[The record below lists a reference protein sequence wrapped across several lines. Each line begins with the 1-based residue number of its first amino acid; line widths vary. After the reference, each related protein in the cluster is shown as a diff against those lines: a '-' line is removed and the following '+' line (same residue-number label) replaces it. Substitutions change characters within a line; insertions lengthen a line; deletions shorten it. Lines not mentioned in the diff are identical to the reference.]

1 VLSFFLSCT
10 YGAERPRHAL
20 ARVTR
25 NATDPVRCGRVVVRR
40 QQDGRKARAPSG
52 RPGVLQAAAASADQ
66 RAYSDSRSAP
76 RSSSSTL
83 DYTGGS
89 SIVNSVSSGL
99 FSFFCTYASKRRGG
113 IVENARTRESRAP
126 VGGTTPTH
134 APAGRSI
141 QDARPRSKKGGGR
154 RSRPSVSVRSCSLH
168 AFCGLGTFL
177 SFSPFFLCRLWLKV

>member
-1 VLSFFLSCT
+1 MGPAREGGVGRRHRERREARPGPGAFAARQSSSPAVLSFFLSCT

-76 RSSSSTL
+76 RYSDSCVCSS
-83 DYTGGS
+83 
-89 SIVNSVSSGL
+89 V
-99 FSFFCTYASKRRGG
+99 
-113 IVENARTRESRAP
+113 
-126 VGGTTPTH
+126 
-134 APAGRSI
+134 
-141 QDARPRSKKGGGR
+141 
-154 RSRPSVSVRSCSLH
+154 
-168 AFCGLGTFL
+168 L
-177 SFSPFFLCRLWLKV
+177 SY